1 MRTTMATENN
11 NKTLNVPNKREQSQ
25 TCLCYAE
32 CKEQSPQGNVPN
44 LRFPEFS
51 GEWTKTKLGD
61 IGTTLI
67 GLTYSPKDVVPSG
80 GTIVLRSS
88 NIKGGLTDY
97 NDIVRVN
104 KKIKESIITRVDD
117 LLICAR
123 NGSARL
129 IGKNA
134 ILKQEDCGHT
144 FGAFMMVYRA
154 QNNKFVHQLLNT
166 KRYYSQVGENIGA
179 RINQI
184 TTSDLNS
191 FEFYFPQTLNEQN
204 KIASML
210 SLLDDRIATQIKI
223 IEKLESLIRGLIT
236 DVNSGRIA
244 KCESVYLRD
253 LLTEQHEKNS
263 NNYAVCSVSVSQGV
277 INQIDYLGRSFAAK
291 EVLHYNVVNCGDIV
305 YTKSPTGEFPYGIVK
320 RSDITKPVA
329 VSPLYGV
336 YRPINDYVGRYL
348 HLYFKSPINAK
359 NYLHKLIQKGA
370 KNTINITNQ
379 HFLDNKILIPEK
391 GWLDKIV
398 NLAAAIEMKIATE
411 NKVLQTLQ
419 QQKDYLLSK
428 MFI

>member
-1 MRTTMATENN
+1 MATENN
-11 NKTLNVPNKREQSQ
+11 NKTLNVPN
-25 TCLCYAE
+25 
-32 CKEQSPQGNVPN
+32 
-44 LRFPEFS
+44 LRFPDFS
-51 GEWTKTKLGD
+51 GEWERCSLGD
-61 IGTTLI
+61 ITTNFSRRNKEEVRYPMFSVTNNR
-67 GLTYSPKDVVPSG
+67 GFVPQS
-80 GTIVLRSS
+80 
-88 NIKGGLTDY
+88 
-97 NDIVRVN
+97 
-104 KKIKESIITRVDD
+104 E
-117 LLICAR
+117 
-123 NGSARL
+123 
-129 IGKNA
+129 
-134 ILKQEDCGHT
+134 QFEDRE
-144 FGAFMMVYRA
+144 M
-154 QNNKFVHQLLNT
+154 
-166 KRYYSQVGENIGA
+166 VGEDIKAYKIIHKNDFAYNPA
-179 RINQI
+179 RINVGSIAKYNGDEPCMISSLYVCFTADKRLDNEWLMQLLKTPKMNFYYNI
-184 TTSDLNS
+184 NGEGGVRVYLFYPNFARIKTSFPSLQEQQKISS
-191 FEFYFPQTLNEQN
+191 FL
-204 KIASML
+204 A
-210 SLLDDRIATQIKI
+210 LLDERIATQIKI

-244 KCESVYLRD
+244 QCKSVYLRD
-253 LLTEQHEKNS
+253 LLIEQHEKNT
-263 NNYAVCSVSVSQGV
+263 NNYEVCSVSVSQGV

-291 EVLHYNVVNCGDIV
+291 EVLHYSVVNCGDIV

-398 NLAAAIEMKIATE
+398 KFAAAIEMKIATE

-419 QQKDYLLSK
+419 QQKDFLLSK

>member
-1 MRTTMATENN
+1 MATENN
-11 NKTLNVPNKREQSQ
+11 NKNL
-25 TCLCYAE
+25 
-32 CKEQSPQGNVPN
+32 NVPN

-51 GEWTKTKLGD
+51 GEWQNVTLSD
-61 IGTTLI
+61 IVTRVTRKNKNNESRLPLTI
-67 GLTYSPKDVVPSG
+67 SAQYGLVDQISFFNKVVASADMSNYYLLKEGEFAYNKSYSSEYPWGAIKRLDRYPQGALSSLYICFGINDNVDSDFLVHYFESSKWHKE
-80 GTIVLRSS
+80 VS
-88 NIKGGLTDY
+88 NIAGEG
-97 NDIVRVN
+97 
-104 KKIKESIITRVDD
+104 
-117 LLICAR
+117 AR
-123 NGSARL
+123 NHG
-129 IGKNA
+129 
-134 ILKQEDCGHT
+134 
-144 FGAFMMVYRA
+144 
-154 QNNKFVHQLLNT
+154 LLNIA
-166 KRYYSQVGENIGA
+166 VGDFFNTAHCIPA
-179 RINQI
+179 
-184 TTSDLNS
+184 TSK
-191 FEFYFPQTLNEQN
+191 EQQ
-204 KIASML
+204 KIAA
-210 SLLDDRIATQIKI
+210 LLNLITERIATQIKV

-244 KCESVYLRD
+244 QCKSVYLRD
-253 LLTEQHEKNS
+253 LLIEQHEKNT
-263 NNYAVCSVSVSQGV
+263 NNYEVCSVSVSQGV

-336 YRPINDYVGRYL
+336 YCPINDYVGRYL

-398 NLAAAIEMKIATE
+398 KFAAAIEMKIATE

-419 QQKDYLLSK
+419 QQKDFLLSK

>member
-1 MRTTMATENN
+1 M
-11 NKTLNVPNKREQSQ
+11 
-25 TCLCYAE
+25 CYAE

-51 GEWTKTKLGD
+51 GEWEHVALSEIAARVTRKNKDNASKLPLT
-61 IGTTLI
+61 ISAQY
-67 GLTYSPKDVVPSG
+67 GLVDQISFFNKVVASADMSNYYLLRQGEFAYNKSYSSDYPWGAIKRLDRYPQGALSSLYICFAVNDKVDSDFA
-80 GTIVLRSS
+80 VHYFESSKWHREVS
-88 NIKGGLTDY
+88 NIAGEGARNHGLLNIAVGDFFDTKH
-97 NDIVRVN
+97 RLPSSKEEQ
-104 KKIKESIITRVDD
+104 KKI
-117 LLICAR
+117 A
-123 NGSARL
+123 A
-129 IGKNA
+129 
-134 ILKQEDCGHT
+134 
-144 FGAFMMVYRA
+144 
-154 QNNKFVHQLLNT
+154 LLNL
-166 KRYYSQVGENIGA
+166 
-179 RINQI
+179 I
-184 TTSDLNS
+184 T
-191 FEFYFPQTLNEQN
+191 E
-204 KIASML
+204 
-210 SLLDDRIATQIKI
+210 RIATQIKI

-244 KCESVYLRD
+244 QCKSVYLRD
-253 LLTEQHEKNS
+253 LLIEQHEKNT
-263 NNYAVCSVSVSQGV
+263 NNYEVCSVSVSQGV

-305 YTKSPTGEFPYGIVK
+305 YTKSPTGDFPYGIVK

-336 YRPINDYVGRYL
+336 YRPINDYVGKYL

-398 NLAAAIEMKIATE
+398 KFAAAIEIKIATE

-419 QQKDYLLSK
+419 QQKDFLLSK

>member
-1 MRTTMATENN
+1 MATENN

-25 TCLCYAE
+25 TCLGYAE
-32 CKEQSPQGNVPN
+32 RKEQSPQGNVPN

-80 GTIVLRSS
+80 GIIVLRSS

-166 KRYYSQVGENIGA
+166 KRYYAQVGENLGA

-223 IEKLESLIRGLIT
+223 IEKLESLIKGLCQKLTQQDNPNTALNEALVCYSSTLQESSVQEAGDYPVYGATGVCGYTDTPEVDGDSILIIKDGASVGVTYYASGKYSAIGTLNRLVAKRGYSLRYLYYCLKVFNFAPYRTGLAIPHIYFR
-236 DVNSGRIA
+236 DYGKAKVWCPSLDEQQRIA
-244 KCESVYLRD
+244 DALSKV
-253 LLTEQHEKNS
+253 EQ
-263 NNYAVCSVSVSQGV
+263 
-277 INQIDYLGRSFAAK
+277 
-291 EVLHYNVVNCGDIV
+291 
-305 YTKSPTGEFPYGIVK
+305 
-320 RSDITKPVA
+320 
-329 VSPLYGV
+329 
-336 YRPINDYVGRYL
+336 
-348 HLYFKSPINAK
+348 
-359 NYLHKLIQKGA
+359 
-370 KNTINITNQ
+370 
-379 HFLDNKILIPEK
+379 KI
-391 GWLDKIV
+391 
-398 NLAAAIEMKIATE
+398 AIEKSLLE
-411 NKVLQTLQ
+411 QLYSQKRFLLQA
-419 QQKDYLLSK
+419 

>member
-1 MRTTMATENN
+1 M
-11 NKTLNVPNKREQSQ
+11 
-25 TCLCYAE
+25 
-32 CKEQSPQGNVPN
+32 
-44 LRFPEFS
+44 RFPEFS

-166 KRYYSQVGENIGA
+166 KRYYAQVGENLGA

-204 KIASML
+204 KIASLL

-223 IEKLESLIRGLIT
+223 IEKLESLIRGIVET
-236 DVNSGRIA
+236 YYSQSECVNQVRISELGEPFSTMNMSKEDLSEEGNECILYGELFTTYGCVIKEVKSRTHISINKA
-244 KCESVYLRD
+244 TVSQSND
-253 LLTEQHEKNS
+253 LLFPASTTVDAMSLIAPSAICKE
-263 NNYAVCSVSVSQGV
+263 GV
-277 INQIDYLGRSFAAK
+277 ILGGDLFGVHVNKNYNNEYLSYLINYIYKSKLARYAQGSTIIH
-291 EVLHYNVVNCGDIV
+291 LHY
-305 YTKSPTGEFPYGIVK
+305 
-320 RSDITKPVA
+320 SDIK
-329 VSPLYGV
+329 
-336 YRPINDYVGRYL
+336 
-348 HLYFKSPINAK
+348 NATLLLPTIEEQ
-359 NYLHKLIQKGA
+359 NYLAHIMRGVEEK
-370 KNTINITNQ
+370 INI
-379 HFLDNKILIPEK
+379 EK
-391 GWLDKIV
+391 DMLSK
-398 NLAAAIEMKIATE
+398 LYS
-411 NKVLQTLQ
+411 
-419 QQKDYLLSK
+419 QKAYLLSNL
-428 MFI
+428 FI